1 MRSLVLIFTVLV
13 TGSAIA
19 MVYFRHEHRL
29 TYVALQEAQE
39 RRDELNVEW
48 SQLLLE
54 QSTWS
59 IHHRVE
65 VEANNRLGMV
75 VPEPDQIIVLRAK

>member
-1 MRSLVLIFTVLV
+1 MRSLVLIFAVLV
-13 TGSAIA
+13 TGSAIT
-19 MVYFRHEHRL
+19 MVYLRHEHRL
-29 TYVALQEAQE
+29 AYVALQEAQG

-59 IHHRVE
+59 IHHRLE

>member
-1 MRSLVLIFTVLV
+1 MRNLVLIFAVLV

-19 MVYFRHEHRL
+19 MVHLRHEHRL

-65 VEANNRLGMV
+65 VEANSRLGMV
-75 VPEPDQIIVLRAK
+75 VPGPDQIIVLRAK

>member
-1 MRSLVLIFTVLV
+1 MRSLVFIFAVLV

-19 MVYFRHEHRL
+19 MVYLRHEHRL

-65 VEANNRLGMV
+65 FEANSRLGMV

>member
-13 TGSAIA
+13 TGSSIA
-19 MVYFRHEHRL
+19 VVHLRHEHRL

-65 VEANNRLGMV
+65 FEANNRLGMA

>member
-1 MRSLVLIFTVLV
+1 MRSFVFIFAVLV

-19 MVYFRHEHRL
+19 MVYLRHEHRL

-65 VEANNRLGMV
+65 VEANSRLGMV

>member
-1 MRSLVLIFTVLV
+1 MRNLVLFFAVLV

-19 MVYFRHEHRL
+19 MVHLRHEHRL

-65 VEANNRLGMV
+65 VEANSRLGMV
-75 VPEPDQIIVLRAK
+75 VPGPDQIIVLRAK

>member
-1 MRSLVLIFTVLV
+1 MRSLVLVFIVLV
-13 TGSAIA
+13 TGSAVA
-19 MVYFRHEHRL
+19 MVYLRHEHRL
-29 TYVALQEAQE
+29 AYVALQEAQE
-39 RRDELNVEW
+39 RRDELNVGW

-65 VEANNRLGMV
+65 IEANKRLGMV
-75 VPEPDQIIVLRAK
+75 VPEPDQIIVLKAK